1 MGEFSCK
8 LTSKSSGRGVVQ
20 GTNNGLSP
28 ANGTDGIDL
37 QSQFGIPSLESNG
50 MCIFVV
56 ASSVLCHEYDR
67 VWQGAGVHYD
77 GSFVQ
82 SAVFDLSS

>member
-1 MGEFSCK
+1 MC
-8 LTSKSSGRGVVQ
+8 RVQ
-20 GTNNGLSP
+20 TTGFP
-28 ANGTDGIDL
+28 HANGTDGIDL

-56 ASSVLCHEYDR
+56 ASSILCHEYDR
-67 VWQGAGVHYD
+67 VRQGAGVHYD